1 MLRFCNVMFDLKS
14 LRTQATYV
22 ELKELSSSTNL
33 FKGPLFSIRKQLHR
47 VEQCRVNERV
57 ESLEEEDVFF
67 VRDALA
73 GHHAEH
79 RRVN

>member
-1 MLRFCNVMFDLKS
+1 MFDLKS

-33 FKGPLFSIRKQLHR
+33 FKGPLLSDRERPHR
-47 VEQCRVNERV
+47 VEQCLVDKCV
-57 ESLEEEDVFF
+57 EAFKEEDVRFA
-67 VRDALA
+67 RDALA
-73 GHHAEH
+73 GRHAGR